1 MRAVL
6 TILLVAAACWRL
18 AADWGATISQG
29 YAFRTGTLGGLI
41 LAHWPGNYAQLVDSL
56 QRSGVPFAW
65 NPVGALVMS
74 IPLALLFAAL
84 AGCCC
89 LGRPQ
94 GR

>member
-41 LAHWPGNYAQLVDSL
+41 SAHWPGNYTSS
-56 QRSGVPFAW
+56 R
-65 NPVGALVMS
+65 
-74 IPLALLFAAL
+74 
-84 AGCCC
+84 
-89 LGRPQ
+89 
-94 GR
+94 